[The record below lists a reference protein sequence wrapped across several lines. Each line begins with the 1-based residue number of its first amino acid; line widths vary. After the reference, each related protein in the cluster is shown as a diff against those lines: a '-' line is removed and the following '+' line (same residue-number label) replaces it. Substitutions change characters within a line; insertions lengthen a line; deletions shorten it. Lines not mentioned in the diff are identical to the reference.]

1 MTQTPMTDRVDRL
14 SALLARF
21 HIAVT
26 VSHRYGYASSEA
38 LARAFQRQ
46 FGKAP
51 LAARREA

>member
-1 MTQTPMTDRVDRL
+1 MTLAHQDIVSGDR
-14 SALLARF
+14 
-21 HIAVT
+21 IKAV
-26 VSHRYGYASSEA
+26 SRRYGYASSEA